1 MKQIIYVATT
11 PGRVEFITNFLQ
23 SMSKYDGKYPVFI
36 ESCYEYGWFDFA
48 LHHEWDELLFLHDS
62 CEIKDYSLFDICFEQ
77 YKGKSVSFT
86 DIPYFIMG
94 LGKFLRE
101 PYLKASFP
109 TKNAYRDYQMREF
122 TFGNKYVEYA
132 GEKPIVLFSDFMD
145 GERIDHGHHRKF
157 ETKFGRQNLILENQ
171 YIKKYKG
178 HWTRYML
185 YNLDKNG
192 FPIQL

>member
-23 SMSKYDGKYPVFI
+23 SIREYSGKYAVFI
-36 ESCYEYGWFDFA
+36 ESAYEYGWFDFA
-48 LHHEWDELLFLHDS
+48 RSHEWDELLFLHDS

-86 DIPYFIMG
+86 KSPFFIMG

-101 PYLKASFP
+101 PYLKASFD
-109 TKNAYRDYQMREF
+109 TKNAYMDYKDKEF
-122 TFGNKYVEYA
+122 TFGTDYVKYA
-132 GEKPIVLFSDFMD
+132 GEEPVVLFPDFLDNEEKDEYRVM
-145 GERIDHGHHRKF
+145 ER
-157 ETKFGRQNLILENQ
+157 KFGRQNLILENK

-178 HWTRYML
+178 HWTRRML
-185 YNLDKNG
+185 YNLDKDG